1 MNRYEW
7 SLDALYKGY
16 DDPAFQNDLKQYH
29 DLHDELSALTEEM
42 NTLEECCAVKE
53 VLRLL
58 EKEYDLSG
66 RLHMYTI
73 LRQSVDTNDKQTLR
87 YLNIINSRISSYS
100 VYRSQLKDYLAHI
113 KHMDSCI
120 QQDEMLKEYSFLL
133 YTLKDKASHSL
144 CKEEEAMLAKL
155 SQTSTAAFSD
165 MYYHLTANVSVE
177 CLGQTMTLTQV
188 KNLCHSTSR
197 DVRKEAFLCEMK
209 AYESIKE
216 PLAFSINN
224 IKRQQL
230 MEARMRGY

>member
-53 VLRLL
+53 ILQLL

-100 VYRSQLKDYLAHI
+100 VYRS
-113 KHMDSCI
+113 
-120 QQDEMLKEYSFLL
+120 
-133 YTLKDKASHSL
+133 
-144 CKEEEAMLAKL
+144 
-155 SQTSTAAFSD
+155 
-165 MYYHLTANVSVE
+165 
-177 CLGQTMTLTQV
+177 
-188 KNLCHSTSR
+188 
-197 DVRKEAFLCEMK
+197 
-209 AYESIKE
+209 
-216 PLAFSINN
+216 
-224 IKRQQL
+224 
-230 MEARMRGY
+230 

>member
-144 CKEEEAMLAKL
+144 CKEE
-155 SQTSTAAFSD
+155 
-165 MYYHLTANVSVE
+165 
-177 CLGQTMTLTQV
+177 
-188 KNLCHSTSR
+188 
-197 DVRKEAFLCEMK
+197 
-209 AYESIKE
+209 
-216 PLAFSINN
+216 
-224 IKRQQL
+224 
-230 MEARMRGY
+230 